1 MNVTETLSQGLK
13 REYKVVIPA
22 QDLAAKYSD
31 KLTKLTQNV
40 RLPGFRPGK
49 VPPALLR
56 KRYGDA
62 LASEVVEE
70 AVSETASKALTDKGL
85 RPALQPKLLEV
96 GKFEEGKDLEFR
108 FAVEALP
115 DIEPMDFRQLALE
128 RIKVGVEESDVDAA
142 LKRLGEG
149 NPDLKPADAGRKA
162 EKGDVAVID
171 FAGTMGGVAF
181 PGGSAEGHHL
191 RLGSGGFIPGFEEQ
205 LLGATAGEKREVK
218 VTFPAE
224 YPAKNLAG
232 KEAVFAV
239 TVKELK
245 QAVPAEANDA
255 FAERVGAK
263 DLAELKAQVR
273 KQIEGDYASLA
284 RMRLKR
290 QLLDKL
296 AEGHEFAVPEGMV
309 EAEFNLIWR
318 EVEEQKK
325 QGNMDEADKAKSEDE
340 LKAEYR
346 KIAERRV
353 RLGLLLAEVGKRN
366 KIEVSREE
374 LGQAIVREA
383 QRYPGQERKVIDYYQ
398 QNNDALAQLRAPL
411 YEDKVVDYILALAK
425 LAEKSV
431 TPKELTAL
439 AESEA
444 AEKSGAAPAAE
455 DEEKGKKKKASE
467 KKK

>member
-22 QDLAAKYSD
+22 QDLQTKYSD
-31 KLTKLTQNV
+31 KLNKLTQNV

-49 VPPALLR
+49 VPAALLR

-70 AVSETASKALTDKGL
+70 AVSETASKTLTDKGL

-108 FAVEALP
+108 FAIETLP
-115 DIEPMDFRQLALE
+115 DIEPMDFRQIALE
-128 RIKVGVEESDVDAA
+128 RVKVTVDEADIDAA
-142 LKRLGEG
+142 LMRLREG
-149 NPDLKPADAGRKA
+149 NPDLKTADAGRKA
-162 EKGDVAVID
+162 ESGDVAVID
-171 FAGTMGGVAF
+171 FAGTIGGTAF

-205 LLGATAGEKREVK
+205 LLGSTADERRDVK
-218 VTFPAE
+218 VMFPAD

-245 QAVPAEANDA
+245 QASPAEPTDA

-263 DLAELKAQVR
+263 DMADLRAQIR

-290 QLLDKL
+290 QLLDSL
-296 AEGHEFAVPEGMV
+296 AEGHAFAVPEGMV
-309 EAEFNLIWR
+309 DAEFNLIWR

-325 QGNMDEADKAKSEDE
+325 QGQMDEADKAKSEDE

-353 RLGLLLAEVGKRN
+353 RLGLLLAEVGKRQN
-366 KIEVSREE
+366 IEVSREE

-398 QNNDALAQLRAPL
+398 QNQDAMAQLRAPL

-425 LAEKSV
+425 LSEKSV

-439 AESEA
+439 AEAEA
-444 AEKSGAAPAAE
+444 AAKAGAAPAE
-455 DEEKGKKKKASE
+455 DEGKKKKASE

>member
-1 MNVTETLSQGLK
+1 MNVTETLSEGLK

-31 KLTKLTQNV
+31 KLQKLTQNV

-49 VPPALLR
+49 VPQALLR

-70 AVSETASKALTDKGL
+70 AVSETASKTLTDKGV

-108 FAVEALP
+108 FQIEALP
-115 DIEPMDFRQLALE
+115 DIEPMDFRQIALE
-128 RIKVGVEESDVDAA
+128 RVKVSVEDADVDAA

-149 NPDLKPADAGRKA
+149 NPDLKPADASRKA
-162 EKGDVAVID
+162 EAGDVAVID
-171 FAGTMGGVAF
+171 FAGTIGGVSF

-191 RLGSGGFIPGFEEQ
+191 RLGSGGFIPGFEDQ
-205 LLGATAGEKREVK
+205 LLGSTAGESREVK

-232 KEAVFAV
+232 KEAAFAV

-245 QAVPAEANDA
+245 QPHPPEMNDA

-263 DLAELKAQVR
+263 DMTDLKTQIR
-273 KQIEGDYASLA
+273 KQIEGDYGSLA
-284 RMRLKR
+284 RMRIKR

-296 AEGHEFAVPEGMV
+296 AEGHGFAVPDGMV

-325 QGNMDEADKAKSEDE
+325 QGQLDEADKAKPEEE

-346 KIAERRV
+346 RIAERRV
-353 RLGLLLAEVGKRN
+353 RLGLLLAEVGKRQ

-398 QNNDALAQLRAPL
+398 QNQEALAQLRAPL
-411 YEDKVVDYILALAK
+411 YEDKVVDYILELAK
-425 LAEKSV
+425 VSEKSV

-455 DEEKGKKKKASE
+455 DEGKGKKKKASE

>member
-31 KLTKLTQNV
+31 KLAKLTQNV

-49 VPPALLR
+49 VPSALLK

-62 LASEVVEE
+62 LATEVVEE

-108 FAVEALP
+108 FQVEALP
-115 DIEPMDFRQLALE
+115 EIEPMDFRQLALE
-128 RIKVGVEESDVDAA
+128 RVKVSVDDSDLDAP
-142 LKRLGEG
+142 LTRLREA

-162 EKGDVAVID
+162 EKGDVTVID
-171 FAGTMGGVAF
+171 FAGTVGGVAF

-191 RLGSGGFIPGFEEQ
+191 RLGSGGFIPGFEDQ
-205 LLGATAGEKREVK
+205 LIGATAGEKRDVT

-245 QAVPAEANDA
+245 QASPAELTDA

-263 DLAELKAQVR
+263 DLADLKAQIR

-296 AEGHEFAVPEGMV
+296 AEGHGFAVPEGMV

-325 QGNMDEADKAKSEDE
+325 QGQMDEADKAKSEDD

-353 RLGLLLAEVGKRN
+353 RLGLLLAEVGKRQ
-366 KIEVSREE
+366 KIEVAREE
-374 LGQAIVREA
+374 LGQVIVREA
-383 QRYPGQERKVIDYYQ
+383 QRFPGQERKVIDYYQ
-398 QNNDALAQLRAPL
+398 QNQEALAQLRAPL
-411 YEDKVVDYILALAK
+411 YEDKVVDYILELAK
-425 LAEKSV
+425 VNEKSV

-439 AESEA
+439 AEAEA
-444 AEKSGAAPAAE
+444 AEKAAGAAPAE
-455 DEEKGKKKKASE
+455 EEKGKKKMASE

>member
-22 QDLAAKYSD
+22 HDLAAKYSD
-31 KLTKLTQNV
+31 KLAKLTQNV

-49 VPPALLR
+49 VPAALLR

-70 AVSETASKALTDKGL
+70 AVSENASKALTDKGL

-128 RIKVGVEESDVDAA
+128 RLKVGVEESDIDTA
-142 LKRLGEG
+142 LKRLSEG
-149 NPDLKPADAGRKA
+149 NPDLKPAAADRKA
-162 EKGDVAVID
+162 EKGDVLIVD
-171 FAGTMGGVAF
+171 FAGTIGGAPF

-191 RLGSGGFIPGFEEQ
+191 RIGGAGFIPGFEDQ
-205 LLGATAGEKREVK
+205 LVGAAAGEKREVK

-224 YPAKNLAG
+224 YTAKNLAG
-232 KEAVFAV
+232 KDAVFAV
-239 TVKELK
+239 TVKEIK
-245 QAVPAEANDA
+245 HAVPAEPSDA

-263 DLAELKAQVR
+263 DLADLRAQIR

-296 AEGHEFAVPEGMV
+296 AEGHGFAVPEGMV

-325 QGNMDEADKAKSEDE
+325 QGQLDEADKARSEDE
-340 LKAEYR
+340 LRADYR

-366 KIEVSREE
+366 KIEVAREE
-374 LGQAIVREA
+374 LGQAIVRDA

-398 QNNDALAQLRAPL
+398 KNAEALAQLRAPL

-425 LAEKSV
+425 VGEKSV

-439 AESEA
+439 ADAEA
-444 AEKSGAAPAAE
+444 TEKSGAAETA
-455 DEEKGKKKKASE
+455 DEGKKKRASQ

>member
-1 MNVTETLSQGLK
+1 MNVTETLVQGLK
-13 REYKVVIPA
+13 REYKVIIPA
-22 QDLAAKYSD
+22 EDLAAKYSD
-31 KLTKLTQNV
+31 KLEKLTQNV

-49 VPPALLR
+49 VPAALLR

-70 AVSETASKALTDKGL
+70 AVSENASKALTDKGL

-128 RIKVGVEESDVDAA
+128 RVKVNVEEGDLEAP
-142 LKRLGEG
+142 LKRLSEG
-149 NPDLKPADAGRKA
+149 NPDMKPTEAGRKA
-162 EKGDVAVID
+162 ETGDVTVID
-171 FAGTMGGVAF
+171 FAGTIGGTAF

-191 RLGSGGFIPGFEEQ
+191 RLGSSSFIPGFEDQ
-205 LLGATAGEKREVK
+205 LMGATAGEKRDVK
-218 VTFPAE
+218 VTFPAD
-224 YPAKNLAG
+224 YAAKNVAG

-239 TVKELK
+239 TVKEIK
-245 QAVPAEANDA
+245 QAVPAELNDA

-263 DLAELKAQVR
+263 DLADLRAQIR
-273 KQIEGDYASLA
+273 KQIEADYASLA

-325 QGNMDEADKAKSEDE
+325 QGQMDEADKARSEDE
-340 LKAEYR
+340 LKADYR

-383 QRYPGQERKVIDYYQ
+383 QRFPGQERKVIDYYQ
-398 QNNDALAQLRAPL
+398 QNNEALAQLRAPL
-411 YEDKVVDYILALAK
+411 YEDKVVDYILELAK
-425 LAEKSV
+425 VSEKSV
-431 TPKELTAL
+431 SPKELTAL
-439 AESEA
+439 AEAEA
-444 AEKSGAAPAAE
+444 AAKTAPEAGE
-455 DEEKGKKKKASE
+455 DKGKAKKKKTSE

>member
-22 QDLAAKYSD
+22 QDLAAKFSD
-31 KLTKLTQNV
+31 KLAKLTQNV

-49 VPPALLR
+49 VPPALLK

-62 LASEVVEE
+62 LATEVVEE
-70 AVSETASKALTDKGL
+70 AVSETASKALTHKGL

-115 DIEPMDFRQLALE
+115 EIEPMDFRQLALE
-128 RIKVGVEESDVDAA
+128 RVKVNVEDSDLDAA
-142 LKRLGEG
+142 LTRLREG

-171 FAGTMGGVAF
+171 FAGTIDGAAF

-191 RLGSGGFIPGFEEQ
+191 RLGSGGFIPGFEDQ
-205 LLGATAGEKREVK
+205 LIGASAGEKRDVK

-232 KEAVFAV
+232 KEAVFGV

-245 QAVPAEANDA
+245 QAAPAELTDA

-263 DLAELKAQVR
+263 DLADLKAQIR

-296 AEGHEFAVPEGMV
+296 AEGHGFAVPEGMV

-325 QGNMDEADKAKSEDE
+325 QGQLDEADKAKSEDE

-353 RLGLLLAEVGKRN
+353 RLGLLLAEVGKRQ
-366 KIEVSREE
+366 KIEVAREE

-383 QRYPGQERKVIDYYQ
+383 QRYPGQERKIIDYYQ
-398 QNNDALAQLRAPL
+398 QNQEALAQLRAPL
-411 YEDKVVDYILALAK
+411 YEDKVVDYILELAK
-425 LAEKSV
+425 VNEKSV
-431 TPKELTAL
+431 TPKELTAMAE
-439 AESEA
+439 AES
-444 AEKSGAAPAAE
+444 AEKADAAPAAE
-455 DEEKGKKKKASE
+455 EKEKGKKKKASE
-467 KKK
+467 KKE